1 MKRFLTLFLA
11 AALLL
16 GCAGCGSRRQTA
28 QPEPDP
34 TPTPM
39 PTAAPPRMTPTPTAA
54 PTPTPPASPTP
65 SPTPSP
71 DPTACPHLRWT
82 DGRCADCGEECA
94 HPSWKEGRCVLC
106 GMRCSH
112 PTHDQKTMV
121 CGQCGSVVPH
131 NFLHSQCDMCG
142 LKPVFR
148 EDVVPSSTFRSPEAR
163 GRVESRSYLTH
174 DYYTEGQTWG
184 YAPLWK
190 KVTVYLPYD
199 YDPSEKYDLLIL
211 VHGMGG
217 TENYWLQ
224 DDQRV
229 THASGYAVRTAAML
243 DNLMYSGYC
252 RKMIIA
258 APCFYRNSG
267 DLEDYERGR
276 DEEQFYLEVRNDLL
290 PFLVSNYS
298 TYAAGGSPEEISAA
312 RNHFGYAGLS
322 MGSIYAF
329 TSFMP
334 KALDLFGWFGC
345 FSGSDANMGEL
356 IAALNDPENRRY
368 PIYYFYNC
376 IGVKDDMYE
385 THYAQYYDLV
395 AEVEC
400 LTDGDNAAFTSVKK
414 CNHDYKAWGTG
425 LYNFLRVVF
434 AQPEDPE

>member
-1 MKRFLTLFLA
+1 M
-11 AALLL
+11 
-16 GCAGCGSRRQTA
+16 
-28 QPEPDP
+28 
-34 TPTPM
+34 
-39 PTAAPPRMTPTPTAA
+39 
-54 PTPTPPASPTP
+54 
-65 SPTPSP
+65 
-71 DPTACPHLRWT
+71 
-82 DGRCADCGEECA
+82 
-94 HPSWKEGRCVLC
+94 
-106 GMRCSH
+106 
-112 PTHDQKTMV
+112 
-121 CGQCGSVVPH
+121 
-131 NFLHSQCDMCG
+131 
-142 LKPVFR
+142 
-148 EDVVPSSTFRSPEAR
+148 
-163 GRVESRSYLTH
+163 
-174 DYYTEGQTWG
+174 
-184 YAPLWK
+184 
-190 KVTVYLPYD
+190 
-199 YDPSEKYDLLIL
+199 
-211 VHGMGG
+211 
-217 TENYWLQ
+217 
-224 DDQRV
+224 
-229 THASGYAVRTAAML
+229 
-243 DNLMYSGYC
+243 
-252 RKMIIA
+252 
-258 APCFYRNSG
+258 
-267 DLEDYERGR
+267 
-276 DEEQFYLEVRNDLL
+276 RNDLL